1 MSLDPLRRFARLTSS
16 DRMLLVRTGVLV
28 ARVRVLLFTRP
39 WPGALRAAHALPF
52 STGSFP
58 RSHRVSP
65 DRLAWA
71 VRHASRFVPA
81 ATCLTQS
88 LALQCALTAQGFS
101 SRIHIGVAKVD
112 GTFRAHAWVE
122 HDGRTLLST
131 PGEVL
136 QYARSLTLDVTE
148 AESAR

>member
-16 DRMLLVRTGVLV
+16 DQMLLVRAGVLV
-28 ARVRVLLFTRP
+28 ACVRILLSTRP
-39 WPGALRAAHALPF
+39 WPRALRTARALPF
-52 STGSFP
+52 SRRP
-58 RSHRVSP
+58 VARSNSVSP

-88 LALQCALTAQGFS
+88 LALQCALTAEGFS
-101 SRIHIGVAKVD
+101 SRIQIGVARVG

-122 HDGRTLLST
+122 HDGRTFLSR
-131 PGEVL
+131 PGEVR
-136 QYARSLTLDVTE
+136 QYARSLTLDATP

>member
-1 MSLDPLRRFARLTSS
+1 MSIDPLRRFARLTSP

-28 ARVRVLLFTRP
+28 ACVRVLLFTRP

-52 STGSFP
+52 STGS
-58 RSHRVSP
+58 SHRVSP

-71 VRHASRFVPA
+71 VHHASRFVPA

-122 HDGRTLLST
+122 HDGRTFLST

-136 QYARSLTLDVTE
+136 QYARSLTLHATH
-148 AESAR
+148 AQSAR